1 LEAKSL
7 QNVLIKLARSLD
19 ENHIPYQFTGPCA
32 LLLQGVK
39 INEWDQIH
47 ILIQWDVFETVYSL
61 VSSYLPSEIERTA
74 SHAQFFITMDE
85 LPVCFEC
92 QFNTTIR
99 TDPYR
104 ISVKIDDSDLWV
116 TSLYSIIYN
125 QELQQK
131 YGVNIQHFL
140 KSKQDEITLQNQKAW
155 NQDQYNDLIER
166 YGEQNKLSEKIKKNP
181 EWRLHPFYPYLGDL
195 KNKKVIHLLGSNGIK
210 GTALALLGADV
221 TIVDFSEENAM
232 YAKKLAEAAK
242 VKLEYI
248 TSDVFSIKDK
258 MENEAD
264 LVLMELGVL
273 HYFMDLKLLF
283 HLIQKILK
291 QGGRFV
297 LHEFHPISTKLITSS
312 GKKHKV
318 TGNYFNPS
326 IEELNVAFSK
336 HLSEEKQ
343 KNLVRVKQ
351 RKWTLGEIITSAAQ
365 AGMMI
370 NVLEEEPNH
379 KIDDIGLPKTFTLV
393 TEKISPNL

>member
-1 LEAKSL
+1 L
-7 QNVLIKLARSLD
+7 QNVLIKIAQTLD
-19 ENHIPYQFTGPCA
+19 KNHIPYQYTGGGA
-32 LLLQGVK
+32 LLLQGMK
-39 INEWDQIH
+39 MEEWCQVH
-47 ILIQWDVFETVYSL
+47 ILIQWDVFESAYSL
-61 VSSYLPSEIERTA
+61 FSSYSLSEMERTS
-74 SHAQFFITMDE
+74 SHAHFSIIMDG
-85 LPVCFEC
+85 LTVCFEC
-92 QFNTTIR
+92 KYNTTVR

-104 ISVKIDDSDLWV
+104 ISIKVDDADIWV
-116 TSLYSIIYN
+116 TSLYSFIYDE
-125 QELQQK
+125 ELK
-131 YGVNIQHFL
+131 HSYGKMIHQFL
-140 KSKQDEITLQNQKAW
+140 KNKQNEMTEQNQKAW

-166 YGEQNKLSEKIKKNP
+166 YGEQNELAEKITKNP

-221 TIVDFSEENAM
+221 SIVDFSEENAM
-232 YAKKLAEAAK
+232 YAKKLAEAAN

-248 TSDVFSIKDK
+248 TSDVFSIKDR
-258 MENEAD
+258 MENQAD

-273 HYFMDLKLLF
+273 HYFMDLKPLF
-283 HLIQKILK
+283 DLIQKILK
-291 QGGRFV
+291 PAGRFV

-343 KNLVRVKQ
+343 KNLVKVKQ
-351 RKWTLGEIITSAAQ
+351 RKWALGEIITSAAQ
-365 AGMMI
+365 AGLMV

-379 KIDDIGLPKTFTLV
+379 KIHDMGVPKTFTLV

>member
-1 LEAKSL
+1 M
-7 QNVLIKLARSLD
+7 QNVLIKLARSFD
-19 ENHIPYQFTGPCA
+19 GNHIPYQFTGGAA
-32 LLLQGVK
+32 LFLQGVK
-39 INEWDQIH
+39 IDEWDQVH
-47 ILIQWDVFETVYSL
+47 ILIQWDVFETAYSL
-61 VSSYLPSEIERTA
+61 VSSLSPSEIERTS
-74 SHAQFFITMDE
+74 SHAQFFITMGE
-85 LPVCFEC
+85 IPVCMEC
-92 QFNTTIR
+92 KFNTTIR

-104 ISVKIDDSDLWV
+104 ISVKIDDLDIWV
-116 TSLYSIIYN
+116 TSLYSLIYN
-125 QELQQK
+125 QELQQR
-131 YGVNIQHFL
+131 YRLSIQQFL

-166 YGEQNKLSEKIKKNP
+166 YGEQNELAEKIKKNP

-221 TIVDFSEENAM
+221 SIVDFSEENAM
-232 YAKKLAEAAK
+232 YAIKLAEAAK

-248 TSDVFSIKDK
+248 TGDVFSIKDQ
-258 MENEAD
+258 MENTAD

-273 HYFMDLKLLF
+273 HYFMDLKPLF
-283 HLIQKILK
+283 CMIEKILK
-291 QGGRFV
+291 QEGRFV

-312 GKKHKV
+312 GKKHNV

-343 KNLVRVKQ
+343 KNLAKVKQ

-365 AGMMI
+365 AGLTI
-370 NVLEEEPNH
+370 KVLEEEPNH
-379 KIDDIGLPKTFTLV
+379 KIHDIGLPKTFTLV